1 VRDGK
6 CVPFLTHTLSFSPL
20 PPPCVAM
27 RRIEVDET
35 YSSDDV
41 TEMVDNLG
49 EIIAADTVRDL
60 QRAAHTTVVFLPS
73 SSL

>member
-1 VRDGK
+1 
-6 CVPFLTHTLSFSPL
+6 
-20 PPPCVAM
+20 M